1 MSVSSAVL
9 SFALVAGLLTI
20 IPGLDTALVLR
31 SAIVHGPRHAFATAL
46 GIGAGALTWG
56 AAAAAGVSVLLTT
69 STIAYTALRLVGAAY
84 LVWIGVGLLWSVLR
98 RWEERA
104 GVSELGEAS
113 ESASEAAGR
122 SEAVAGPVAAPGLRR
137 AWSRG
142 LLTNLLNPKIGAF
155 YLAVLPQF
163 IPEHAPPLAM
173 GILLALVHDLEG
185 MLWFSLVILGATRM
199 RDLLRR
205 RTAQRVIDGSTG
217 SVLIGFGVKLGL
229 SR

>member
-1 MSVSSAVL
+1 L
-9 SFALVAGLLTI
+9 
-20 IPGLDTALVLR
+20 
-31 SAIVHGPRHAFATAL
+31 
-46 GIGAGALTWG
+46 
-56 AAAAAGVSVLLTT
+56 
-69 STIAYTALRLVGAAY
+69 
-84 LVWIGVGLLWSVLR
+84 
-98 RWEERA
+98 
-104 GVSELGEAS
+104 AS
-113 ESASEAAGR
+113 EVAGR
-122 SEAVAGPVAAPGLRR
+122 SEAETRPVAAPGLRR